1 MTGRSAIGRA
11 VIQNA
16 DENDIETLGEK
27 EQRRKDIIAA
37 QQQQNAIKN
46 AKKEIKEKAEKQS
59 LHEQFQ
65 QGEIMPDGLVHSP
78 NGKKILP

>member
-37 QQQQNAIKN
+37 QQQ
-46 AKKEIKEKAEKQS
+46 
-59 LHEQFQ
+59 
-65 QGEIMPDGLVHSP
+65 
-78 NGKKILP
+78 